1 MAHNLADLFEHAADA
16 YGDDRL
22 AVVENDRRLTYTGL
36 DEEANRWCSVLADL
50 GVKAGDHVAVHLR
63 NGVDCLALI
72 LGILKLR
79 AVPISVNY
87 RYSGAELRYL
97 YDYSDACVLV
107 FHREFGAAVAGAAEG
122 LDSVRHTIVVDDGS
136 GVEPLPAGAL
146 DARALLA
153 AASRERPDVERSAD
167 DLFLVFTGG
176 TTGKPKGVMWRQ
188 EDLWRSLGGG
198 ADYHTGEPVPDEFH
212 QSRSG
217 LAGDPMRYLILLPLI
232 HTSGLMPS
240 FTGLFAGG
248 TMHYIPHFRADEALE
263 EIESE
268 KIQVAVVAGDAMVRP
283 IVERLRESGAD
294 TSSMFMISS
303 GAALFSPSVKADLLG
318 LRPDLMIMDAFGS
331 SESGFGGLGVV
342 TKADLD
348 DGSLFTDHGPRIPRG
363 TTLQLVDDFDEPLP
377 DDSTEI
383 GWIVK
388 SGYQPTGYY
397 KDPAKSAE
405 TFREVAGT
413 MRVFTGDR
421 GRYDGPATIIM
432 LGRGSQVINSGGEK
446 IFAEEVEAALKAV
459 DGIVDA
465 VVLGIPDERFG
476 HRVGAVI
483 EWAVGHDGRFDEV
496 EASLRGSLAGFKVP
510 AALWVV
516 EKVERHPSSKTDYG
530 WARTL
535 VADRAPDHDRRTG
548 RGRGTD
554 QNRRTDQDRRTDVE
568 GASA

>member
-1 MAHNLADLFEHAADA
+1 MAHNLADLFEHAVDA

-22 AVVENDRRLTYTGL
+22 AVVEDDRRLTFTGL
-36 DEEANRWCSVLADL
+36 EEEANRWSSALSSL
-50 GVKAGDHVAVHLR
+50 GVGTGDHVAVHLR

-87 RYSGAELRYL
+87 RYSGSELRYL
-97 YDYSDACVLV
+97 YDYSDTSVLV
-107 FHREFGAAVAGAAEG
+107 FHREFGPAVTGAIGG
-122 LDSVRHTIVVDDGS
+122 LDALRHTIVVEDGS
-136 GVEPLPAGAL
+136 GEGTVPSGALGAREILDAASPDRPAG
-146 DARALLA
+146 
-153 AASRERPDVERSAD
+153 VRSAD

-198 ADYHTGEPVPDEFH
+198 SDYHTGEPVPDEFH

-217 LAGDPMRYLILLPLI
+217 LGGDPMRYLILLPLI

-248 TMHYIPHFRADEALE
+248 TMHYLPYFRAADVLE
-263 EIESE
+263 EIETE

-283 IVERLRESGAD
+283 IVEHLRRTEAD

-303 GAALFSPSVKADLLG
+303 GAALFSPTVKADLLEM
-318 LRPDLMIMDAFGS
+318 RPDLMIMDAFGS

-342 TKADLD
+342 TKANLD
-348 DGSLFTDHGPRIPRG
+348 DGSLFADHGPRIPRG
-363 TTLQLVDDFDEPLP
+363 ANLQLVDDFDEPLA
-377 DDSTEI
+377 DDSDEI

-388 SGYQPTGYY
+388 SGYQPGGYY

-405 TFREVAGT
+405 TFREIAGSR
-413 MRVFTGDR
+413 RVFTGDR
-421 GRYDGPATIIM
+421 GRYDGPDTIIM

-446 IFAEEVEAALKAV
+446 IFAEEVEAALKGV
-459 DGIVDA
+459 DGIADV
-465 VVLGIPDERFG
+465 VVLGVPDQRFG

-483 EWAVGHDGRFDEV
+483 QWADGHHGHLDTLEND
-496 EASLRGSLAGFKVP
+496 LRERLAGFKIP
-510 AALWVV
+510 AAYWVV
-516 EKVERHPSSKTDYG
+516 ENVERHPSSKTDYG
-530 WARTL
+530 WAKRL
-535 VADRAPDHDRRTG
+535 IAERGPDHDRRT
-548 RGRGTD
+548 D
-554 QNRRTDQDRRTDVE
+554 PA
-568 GASA
+568 GAPA

>member
-1 MAHNLADLFEHAADA
+1 MAHNLADLFEHAVDA

-22 AVVENDRRLTYTGL
+22 AVVEDDRRLTFAGL
-36 DEEANRWCSVLADL
+36 EEEANRWCSALSDL
-50 GVKAGDHVAVHLR
+50 GVGAGDHVAVHLR

-79 AVPISVNY
+79 AVPISINY
-87 RYSGAELRYL
+87 RYSGSELRYL

-107 FHREFGAAVAGAAEG
+107 FHREFGPAVAAAVEG
-122 LDSVRHTIVVDDGS
+122 LDAVRHTIVVDDGS
-136 GVEPLPAGAL
+136 GAEPLPPGVL
-146 DARALLA
+146 DAREALA
-153 AASRERPDVERSAD
+153 AASPDRPDVERSAD

-217 LAGDPMRYLILLPLI
+217 LEGDPVRYLILLPLI

-248 TMHYIPHFRADEALE
+248 TMHYLPHFDAQETLE

-283 IVERLRESGAD
+283 IIERLRESGTD

-331 SESGFGGLGVV
+331 SESGFGGLGIV
-342 TKADLD
+342 TKANLD
-348 DGSLFTDHGPRIPRG
+348 DGSLFADHGPRIPRG
-363 TTLQLVDDFDEPLP
+363 TTLQLVDDFDEPLA
-377 DDSTEI
+377 DDSDEI

-388 SGYQPTGYY
+388 SGYQPSGYY
-397 KDPAKSAE
+397 KDPVKSAE
-405 TFREVAGT
+405 TFREVEGT

-421 GRYDGPATIIM
+421 GRYDGPDAIIM

-459 DGIVDA
+459 EGVEDA
-465 VVLGIPDERFG
+465 VVLGVPDDRFG

-483 EWAVGHDGRFDEV
+483 EWAEGHEGRFGEV
-496 EASLRGSLAGFKVP
+496 EASLRGGLAGFKVP
-510 AALWVV
+510 VAFWVV

-530 WARTL
+530 WARRI
-535 VADRAPDHDRRTG
+535 VADRAPDHDRRADTA
-548 RGRGTD
+548 RSR
-554 QNRRTDQDRRTDVE
+554 
-568 GASA
+568 A